1 VICAVA
7 RGDHGNSIVFIG
19 LWIACGVVTIIA
31 AVLAYRSR
39 MARYVGRV
47 AVAALLIVGG
57 ALLHLIN
64 LVRPTLLGHLLHRV
78 VWVRGLRGEHGDD
91 LVAVAVR
98 GGPRHPEP
106 GADQRD
112 LTLVAE
118 PRQAQQ
124 RLEPAGQ
131 RPRAL
136 PSPA

>member
-7 RGDHGNSIVFIG
+7 RGDHGISIVFIG

-64 LVRPTLLGHLLHRV
+64 LVRPTLLGDLLHRV
-78 VWVRGLRGEHGDD
+78 VRVRGLRGEHGDD

-98 GGPRHPEP
+98 G
-106 GADQRD
+106 
-112 LTLVAE
+112 
-118 PRQAQQ
+118 
-124 RLEPAGQ
+124 
-131 RPRAL
+131 RPRYSESGSDQGERTAV
-136 PSPA
+136 